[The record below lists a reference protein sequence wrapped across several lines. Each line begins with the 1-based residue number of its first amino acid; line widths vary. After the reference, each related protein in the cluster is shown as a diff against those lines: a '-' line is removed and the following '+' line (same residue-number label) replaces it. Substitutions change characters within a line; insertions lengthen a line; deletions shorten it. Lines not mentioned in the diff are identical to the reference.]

1 MKLRRLATDMAPFPF
16 NPTDLAPGDGKSA
29 AFDAASVRVDRVNSR
44 DDPLFEFAYRRLW
57 EQFGASAEIETR
69 EVLGRRLAWD
79 AARPRDGFAMRYDL
93 LVVRDRDGGF
103 VAARDHTA
111 IADAARV
118 VVHLSHALVDPA
130 WRRSGLAGWL
140 RALPL
145 QTARACLERAE
156 ISPNL
161 PITLCAEM
169 EYPDGKDEARPIR
182 LRAYERSGY
191 KKIDPAII
199 DYRQPDFRPAEIIDA
214 SGGPAPL
221 RFQLIVRR
229 VGREG
234 EEVISGAEV
243 RAIVQRFYAMY
254 GQEFRTA
261 DMAPLWAQ
269 LATYPAPDARVA
281 LLPPTA

>member
-1 MKLRRLATDMAPFPF
+1 MAPFPF
-16 NPTDLAPGDGKSA
+16 NPADLAPGDGKSV
-29 AFDAASVRVDRVNSR
+29 AFDPAGVEVVRVSSR
-44 DDPLFEFAYRRLW
+44 DDPLFEFAYARLW
-57 EQFGASAEIETR
+57 EQFGAANEIETR

-79 AARPRDGFAMRYDL
+79 AGKPRDGFAMRYDL
-93 LVVRDRDGGF
+93 LVVRDGSGAF

-111 IADAARV
+111 IANASRV
-118 VVHLSHALVDPA
+118 VVHLSHALVDPT

-145 QTARACLERAE
+145 QTARACLERAGL
-156 ISPNL
+156 SPTL

-169 EYPDGKDEARPIR
+169 EYPDGEDEARAIR

-191 KKIDPAII
+191 QKIDPAVI
-199 DYRQPDFRPAEIIDA
+199 DYYHPDFRPAEIIDA
-214 SGGPAPL
+214 SGGPVPL

-229 VGREG
+229 VRIET
-234 EEVISGAEV
+234 ETEISGAEV

-254 GQEFRTA
+254 GQECRAA

-269 LATYPAPDARVA
+269 LATYPVPSARIA